1 MVRFGSS
8 TGVITAGPSSVNHRK
23 VIGVNDT
30 AAAAMVRR
38 DGVAAGCSVC
48 TAAAMGSTTAA
59 AAAAMESAAADVD
72 TNAAATGCTSP
83 THWRHLI

>member
-1 MVRFGSS
+1 MVMFVCS
-8 TGVITAGPSSVNHRK
+8 TGVITAGPSPVNHRK
-23 VIGVNDT
+23 VIVVNDT

-38 DGVAAGCSVC
+38 DGVAAGCSTC

-59 AAAAMESAAADVD
+59 DAAMESAATDVAID
-72 TNAAATGCTSP
+72 TAATGCTSP

>member
-1 MVRFGSS
+1 MVMFVCS

-38 DGVAAGCSVC
+38 DGVAAGCSTC
-48 TAAAMGSTTAA
+48 TAAAMGSTTT

-72 TNAAATGCTSP
+72 INAAATGCTSP

>member
-1 MVRFGSS
+1 MVRFGCS

-38 DGVAAGCSVC
+38 DGVATGCSIF
-48 TAAAMGSTTAA
+48 TAAD
-59 AAAAMESAAADVD
+59 MESATAAD
-72 TNAAATGCTSP
+72 AATAIGAAVTGCTSP
-83 THWRHLI
+83 THWRQLI